1 MIRTVK
7 ISKQNFE
14 RILHGN
20 RSIPDDNFGIGET
33 IQFMC
38 EDWVAH
44 SYPIEATI
52 KSKYESTVKTTAGI
66 RTSRFP
72 FV

>member
-7 ISKQNFE
+7 ISKQSFE

-38 EDWVAH
+38 EDWVTH
-44 SYPIEATI
+44 SYP
-52 KSKYESTVKTTAGI
+52 YEKNKRLTY
-66 RTSRFP
+66 
-72 FV
+72 